1 MLPLYHIERSQQAGF
16 LGGTLTSVVVNISVA
31 DLMVTVILSIVGTLV
46 SFLISMLL
54 KRCLAKT
61 PHRETPLKKN
71 HQWVMVLMFERKAPW
86 ETKGPFIG

>member
-16 LGGTLTSVVVNISVA
+16 FGGTLTSVVVNISVA

-54 KRCLAKT
+54 KKVFSKSTSSRNA
-61 PHRETPLKKN
+61 
-71 HQWVMVLMFERKAPW
+71 
-86 ETKGPFIG
+86 TKEKSPTGDGFDV